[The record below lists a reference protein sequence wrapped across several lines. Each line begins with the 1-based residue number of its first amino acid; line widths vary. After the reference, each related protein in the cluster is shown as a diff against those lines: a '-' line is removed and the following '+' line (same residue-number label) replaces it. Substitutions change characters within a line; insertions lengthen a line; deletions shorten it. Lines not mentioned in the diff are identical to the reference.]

1 MTINWGKFKFT
12 SQCLWGAFI
21 VSFPYV
27 PLTLSR
33 LIDPRDDLIRNIIP
47 LSVIIASGL
56 VFASLAKKEKQT
68 IFALI
73 VAIIVLTIA
82 FFPLIYRPPWPPP
95 PILSMP

>member
-1 MTINWGKFKFT
+1 MGINLGKFKFT
-12 SQCLWGAFI
+12 SQYLWGAFI
-21 VSFPYV
+21 VSSPYI

-33 LIDPRDDLIRNIIP
+33 LINPRDDLIRNIIP

-73 VAIIVLTIA
+73 VAVIVLTIA
-82 FFPLIYRPPWPPP
+82 FFPLFFRPAWPPP
-95 PILSMP
+95 PVLSMP